1 VKQVLTQDGL
11 DLLDELTR
19 TEARFL
25 VVGGHA
31 LAVHGVSRATV
42 DLDVLVEPTAD
53 NAARVVLALQR
64 FGAPLQSHGVTE
76 VDFARPGA
84 IYQIGL
90 PPNRIDVLTELSGV
104 TFEQAWSDRV
114 LSKVD
119 GVEVPFLGLA
129 TLRENKRASGR
140 TKDLA
145 DLELLDRLSP
155 R

>member
-1 VKQVLTQDGL
+1 VKQVLTADAV
-11 DLLDELTR
+11 DLLAELAR
-19 TEARFL
+19 ADARFV

-42 DLDVLVEPTAD
+42 DLDVWVEPSVD
-53 NAARVVLALQR
+53 NAARVVLALRR
-64 FGAPLQSHGVTE
+64 FGAALQSHGVTE
-76 VDFARPGA
+76 ADFARPGA

-104 TFEQAWSDRV
+104 GFEQAWTDRV
-114 LSKVD
+114 MVEVD
-119 GVEVPFLGLA
+119 GVAVPFLGLV

-145 DLELLDRLSP
+145 DLELLDRLSG